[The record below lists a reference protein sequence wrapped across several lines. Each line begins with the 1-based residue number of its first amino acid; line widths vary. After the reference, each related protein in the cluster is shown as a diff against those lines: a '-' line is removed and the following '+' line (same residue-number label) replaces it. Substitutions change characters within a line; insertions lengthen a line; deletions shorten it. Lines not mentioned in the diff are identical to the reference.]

1 MRISRCV
8 AVAAAAMATGLAAAQ
23 FYSPPSRD
31 ITPSTSRIPAQ
42 APSGIKVDQKLG
54 TVISPDWIFTDQ
66 DGKTTTT
73 GELFSGRP
81 SLLLLVFYKCTGV
94 CSTEIESV
102 KKLIRAFKK
111 DNAGELYNLT
121 IVSIDPTETPE
132 MAQAK
137 RQEVIQAYNRP
148 GTDKGLRFLVGD
160 AKNIDGLAD
169 EVGFRFY
176 RDPANNRIT
185 HPAALMVVSPK
196 RRITRYFIN
205 DEFEAKPTLLALKDA
220 RDEKIGERDDRPFFL
235 ACVNVDP
242 LTGQRSLNILNVV
255 RTGGVITVL
264 TIIGWIFGMNRQAK
278 KQMKNAFE
286 QQEGEN

>member
-1 MRISRCV
+1 MTALRSAF
-8 AVAAAAMATGLAAAQ
+8 AVASALLAGLSAAQ

-31 ITPSTSRIPAQ
+31 ITPTTDRIPAQ

-54 TVISPDWIFTDQ
+54 TVISPDWTFTDQ
-66 DGKTTTT
+66 GGNKVTT
-73 GELFSGRP
+73 GELFTDRP

-94 CSTEIESV
+94 CTTEIESV
-102 KKLIRAFKK
+102 KKLIRGFKK

-121 IVSIDPTETPE
+121 VVSIDPTETTA
-132 MAQAK
+132 MAEEK
-137 RQEVIQAYNRP
+137 RQEVIKAYNRE
-148 GTDKGLRFLVGD
+148 GTDKGFRFLVGD
-160 AKNIDGLAD
+160 AKDIDGLAD

-185 HPAALMVVSPK
+185 HPAALMVVSPQ
-196 RRITRYFIN
+196 RRLTRYFID
-205 DEFEAKPTLLALKDA
+205 DEFDAKPTLLALKDA
-220 RDEKIGERDDRPFFL
+220 REEKIGERDDRPFFL

-255 RTGGVITVL
+255 RTGGVITVI
-264 TIIGWIFGMNRQAK
+264 TIVGWIIGMNRQAK

-286 QQEGEN
+286 QQEGQD